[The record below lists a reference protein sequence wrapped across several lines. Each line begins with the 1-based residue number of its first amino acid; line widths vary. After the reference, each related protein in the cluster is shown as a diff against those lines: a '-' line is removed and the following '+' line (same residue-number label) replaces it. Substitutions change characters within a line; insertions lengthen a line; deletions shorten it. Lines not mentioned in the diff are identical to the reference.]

1 MNVRLA
7 GVTAVT
13 ALALV
18 TLPGTAG
25 AAQAAT
31 QSADHGGHCVLDLTG
46 RARVSC
52 FDTFS
57 GAIAHA
63 TGGKVQ
69 LPAGATQVEGRYLTQ
84 LRQANSAALSSVAI
98 GTLYN
103 DANRKGHSW
112 TITRSSDC
120 DADPDIDWTY
130 SNLSGVKAV
139 AIGTLYNDANR
150 KGHSWTITR
159 SSDCDADPDIDWTY
173 SNLSGVKD
181 ASGFDWN
188 DEIGSAVQY
197 GQCEAVYYEHSY
209 FQGARVSGD
218 WSGGALD
225 DEVSSIAWS

>member
-25 AAQAAT
+25 AAQAVT
-31 QSADHGGHCVLDLTG
+31 QSADHAGHCVLDLTG

-130 SNLSGVKAV
+130 SNLSGVK
-139 AIGTLYNDANR
+139 
-150 KGHSWTITR
+150 
-159 SSDCDADPDIDWTY
+159 
-173 SNLSGVKD
+173 D